1 MMVSKEGSWS
11 SHLTNV
17 CATDRAWLDFQTFGF
32 CPSKPPGPSPVGRF
46 TLRRR
51 FRTALVLAPA
61 TVYVGIYINI
71 YTSCMYMYERY
82 IIYVYIY
89 IYIYTYTHTYAS
101 CICVLCIHLCTYL
114 SFIYV
119 YIYIYIYRYIVRTSW
134 WFPRVWKI
142 WVLFPKPRKRIFN
155 PPPQCLGT

>member
-51 FRTALVLAPA
+51 FRTSLVLAPA

-89 IYIYTYTHTYAS
+89 ILIHIHTHHVFAYYVFTYVLIYHLYTCIYT
-101 CICVLCIHLCTYL
+101 
-114 SFIYV
+114 FIF
-119 YIYIYIYRYIVRTSW
+119 IIYRYIVRTSW

>member
-1 MMVSKEGSWS
+1 MMVSKEGTWS
-11 SHLTNV
+11 SHLTNL

-51 FRTALVLAPA
+51 FRTSLVLAPA

-82 IIYVYIY
+82 IMYVYIY
-89 IYIYTYTHTYAS
+89 IYTHTYAS
-101 CICVLCIHLCTYL
+101 CICVLCIHLFTYV

-134 WFPRVWKI
+134 WFPRV
-142 WVLFPKPRKRIFN
+142 
-155 PPPQCLGT
+155 